1 MANYQTKQEQ
11 SVKIG
16 VYLYNGGFRAFEGY
30 PIDLE
35 CWNLQARSEIEFM
48 GGKTIATALDG
59 YEYSNA
65 DGYRLYVSATLDS
78 LYKLTEKLSWKS
90 IFNLLSGQYDKTF
103 ATLVTSGTGSSD
115 PIITFTSAASAV
127 DDFYNGLQISA
138 GLSSGNG
145 VIITDYVG
153 ATRQATLQSTAS
165 WSNGVNLTITAQPN
179 LQRVIGLS
187 LTGET
192 ADILYYNIDG
202 NALGVNRDF
211 TIGNQILNMKFRSV
225 DRYSEIPQSF
235 VLNG

>member
-16 VYLYNGGFRAFEGY
+16 VYLYNGGFREFEGY

-35 CWNLQARSEIEFM
+35 CWNLQARGEVEFM
-48 GGKTIATALDG
+48 GGKTVATALDG

-65 DGYRLYVSATLDS
+65 DGYRLYVSMTLDS

-103 ATLVTSGTGSSD
+103 ATLVTNGTGTGATSL
-115 PIITFTSAASAV
+115 IFTSAASSV
-127 DDFYNGLQISA
+127 DDFYNGLQVSA
-138 GLSSGNG
+138 GLTAGNS

-153 ATRQATLQSTAS
+153 ATRTATLQSVAT
-165 WSNGVNLTITAQPN
+165 WSNAVNLTITAQPN

-192 ADILYYNIDG
+192 ADILYYNVDG
-202 NALGVNRDF
+202 NLLGVNRDF
-211 TIGNQILNMKFRSV
+211 TVNNQILNLKLRSV
-225 DRYSEIPQSF
+225 DRYSELPQSY
-235 VLNG
+235 VING